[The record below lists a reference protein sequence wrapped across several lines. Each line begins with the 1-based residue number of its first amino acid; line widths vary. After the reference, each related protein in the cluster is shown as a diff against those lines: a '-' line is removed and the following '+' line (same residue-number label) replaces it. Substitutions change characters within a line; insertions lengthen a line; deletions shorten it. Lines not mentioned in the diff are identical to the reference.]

1 MIATTTQVKNK
12 IKSRKNTALVYIKK
26 QTNKKT
32 NTKSEALAP
41 PSSEEQQ
48 KKPNLGTCEV
58 YHCKLQQ
65 LYCS

>member
-32 NTKSEALAP
+32 QLIVRKG
-41 PSSEEQQ
+41 
-48 KKPNLGTCEV
+48 GTV
-58 YHCKLQQ
+58 PKLE
-65 LYCS
+65 YINP